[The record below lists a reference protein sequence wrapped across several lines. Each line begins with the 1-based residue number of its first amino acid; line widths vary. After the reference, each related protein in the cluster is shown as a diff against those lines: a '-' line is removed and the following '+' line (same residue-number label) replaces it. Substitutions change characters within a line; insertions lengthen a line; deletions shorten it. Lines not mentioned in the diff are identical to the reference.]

1 MFSFLLSKEDKLLKK
16 LSEQHAKLI
25 KELKVEGSTPQITK
39 LKNEKLRITIEELEL
54 LHSKLRQAKIKTR
67 LQLHNCASYANKLS
81 DSSPGILVI
90 ENDYVTD
97 YITARPF
104 KAKIKY
110 ENHKHLAPFLKKV
123 VEKKAK
129 QELNKKLNMLS
140 EKLNGIEVTRKDIDL
155 YRYLQYLYTRG
166 EVINIANLGYNLD
179 TVKAMAS
186 HFKTD
191 IVLGWA

>member
-16 LSEQHAKLI
+16 LSEQHAKLT

-54 LHSKLRQAKIKTR
+54 LHSKLRQAKIKTQ
-67 LQLHNCASYANKLS
+67 LQLHNCASYANKLNC
-81 DSSPGILVI
+81 SSPGILVI
-90 ENDYVTD
+90 GDVYV
-97 YITARPF
+97 TARPF

-110 ENHKHLAPFLKKV
+110 ENHKHLAPFLKKA

-129 QELNKKLNMLS
+129 QELNKELNRLS

-155 YRYLQYLYTRG
+155 YLNLEFISTG
-166 EVINIANLGYNLD
+166 HEIGIANLDYNLD

-186 HFKTD
+186 HLKTD
-191 IVLGWA
+191 IILGWA

>member
-16 LSEQHAKLI
+16 LSEQHAKLT
-25 KELKVEGSTPQITK
+25 KELNVEGSTPQITK
-39 LKNEKLRITIEELEL
+39 LKNEKLKITIEELEL
-54 LHSKLRQAKIKTR
+54 LHSKLRQAKIKTQ

-81 DSSPGILVI
+81 DSSPGIVVI
-90 ENDYVTD
+90 GDYYV
-97 YITARPF
+97 TARPF

-129 QELNKKLNMLS
+129 QELNKELSRLS
-140 EKLNGIEVTRKDIDL
+140 ERLNGIKVTRKDIDL
-155 YRYLQYLYTRG
+155 YRYLEFFSAGYAIG
-166 EVINIANLGYNLD
+166 IANLDYNLD

-186 HFKTD
+186 HLKTD

>member
-16 LSEQHAKLI
+16 LSEQHAKLT

-54 LHSKLRQAKIKTR
+54 LHSKLRQAKIKTQ
-67 LQLHNCASYANKLS
+67 LQLHNCASYANKLNYN
-81 DSSPGILVI
+81 SPGIVVI
-90 ENDYVTD
+90 GDYYV
-97 YITARPF
+97 TARPF

-129 QELNKKLNMLS
+129 QELDKELNKLS
-140 EKLNGIEVTRKDIDL
+140 ERLNGVKITRKDIDL
-155 YRYLQYLYTRG
+155 YRYLEFMSTRQ
-166 EVINIANLGYNLD
+166 EINIANLDYNLD
-179 TVKAMAS
+179 TVKALAS

-191 IVLGWA
+191 IILGWA

>member
-16 LSEQHAKLI
+16 LSEQHAKLT
-25 KELKVEGSTPQITK
+25 KELNVEGSTHQITK

-54 LHSKLRQAKIKTR
+54 LHSKLRQAKIKTQT
-67 LQLHNCASYANKLS
+67 QLHNCASYANKLS
-81 DSSPGILVI
+81 DSSPGIVVI
-90 ENDYVTD
+90 GDDYV
-97 YITARPF
+97 TARPF

-129 QELNKKLNMLS
+129 QELNKELNKLS
-140 EKLNGIEVTRKDIDL
+140 ERLNGVEVTRKDIDL
-155 YRYLQYLYTRG
+155 YRLLKSVSTG
-166 EVINIANLGYNLD
+166 SEINIANLDYNLG

-186 HFKTD
+186 HLKTD
-191 IVLGWA
+191 IVLEWA

>member
-16 LSEQHAKLI
+16 LSEQHAKLT

-39 LKNEKLRITIEELEL
+39 LKNEKLKITIEELEL
-54 LHSKLRQAKIKTR
+54 LHSKLRQAKIKTQS
-67 LQLHNCASYANKLS
+67 QLHNCASYANKLN

-90 ENDYVTD
+90 GNDYV
-97 YITARPF
+97 TARPF

-129 QELNKKLNMLS
+129 QELNKELNKLS
-140 EKLNGIEVTRKDIDL
+140 ERLNGVEVTRKDIDL
-155 YRYLQYLYTRG
+155 YRYLEFMSTRQ
-166 EVINIANLGYNLD
+166 EINIANLDYNLD
-179 TVKAMAS
+179 AVKAMAS
-186 HFKTD
+186 HLKTD
-191 IVLGWA
+191 IILGWD

>member
-16 LSEQHAKLI
+16 LSEQHAKLT
-25 KELKVEGSTPQITK
+25 KELTVKGSTPQITK

-54 LHSKLRQAKIKTR
+54 LHSKLRQAKIKT
-67 LQLHNCASYANKLS
+67 QAELHNCASYANKLS

-90 ENDYVTD
+90 GDYYV
-97 YITARPF
+97 TARPF

-129 QELNKKLNMLS
+129 QELNKELSKVS
-140 EKLNGIEVTRKDIDL
+140 EKLNKIEVTRRDIDL
-155 YRYLQYLYTRG
+155 YRYLEFISTG
-166 EVINIANLGYNLD
+166 HENTIANLDYNLD

-191 IVLGWA
+191 IILGLA

>member
-16 LSEQHAKLI
+16 LSEQHAKLT

-54 LHSKLRQAKIKTR
+54 LHSKLRQAKIKTQ
-67 LQLHNCASYANKLS
+67 LQLHNCASYARKLNYN
-81 DSSPGILVI
+81 SPGILVI
-90 ENDYVTD
+90 GDY
-97 YITARPF
+97 YSTALPF

-155 YRYLQYLYTRG
+155 YRYLEFISTG
-166 EVINIANLGYNLD
+166 HEINVANLDYNLD

-191 IVLGWA
+191 IILGWS

>member
-16 LSEQHAKLI
+16 LSEQHAKLT

-90 ENDYVTD
+90 GDDYV
-97 YITARPF
+97 TARPF

-110 ENHKHLAPFLKKV
+110 ENHKHLAPFLKKI

-129 QELNKKLNMLS
+129 QELDKELNKLS
-140 EKLNGIEVTRKDIDL
+140 ERLNGVKVTRKDIDF
-155 YRYLQYLYTRG
+155 YRYLEFMSAEHEIT
-166 EVINIANLGYNLD
+166 IANLDYNLD
-179 TVKAMAS
+179 TIKAMAS

-191 IVLGWA
+191 IILGLA

>member
-16 LSEQHAKLI
+16 LSEQHAKLT

-90 ENDYVTD
+90 GDYYV
-97 YITARPF
+97 TARPF

-129 QELNKKLNMLS
+129 QVLNKELSKLS
-140 EKLNGIEVTRKDIDL
+140 EKLNGIEITRKDIDL
-155 YRYLQYLYTRG
+155 YRYLEFFSAGYEIG
-166 EVINIANLGYNLD
+166 IANLDYNLA

-186 HFKTD
+186 HLKTD

>member
-54 LHSKLRQAKIKTR
+54 LHSKLRQAKIKTQS
-67 LQLHNCASYANKLS
+67 QLHNCASYANKLS

-129 QELNKKLNMLS
+129 QELNKELSRLS
-140 EKLNGIEVTRKDIDL
+140 ERLNGIEVTRKDIDL
-155 YRYLQYLYTRG
+155 YRYLEFISTG
-166 EVINIANLGYNLD
+166 HEINVANLDYNLD

-191 IVLGWA
+191 IILGWA

>member
-16 LSEQHAKLI
+16 LSEQHAKLT

-54 LHSKLRQAKIKTR
+54 LHSKLRQAKIKTQT
-67 LQLHNCASYANKLS
+67 QLHNCASYANKLNYN
-81 DSSPGILVI
+81 SPGIVVI
-90 ENDYVTD
+90 GDYYVTD
-97 YITARPF
+97 RPF

-129 QELNKKLNMLS
+129 QELNKELNKLS
-140 EKLNGIEVTRKDIDL
+140 ERLNGIEVTRKDIDL
-155 YRYLQYLYTRG
+155 YRYLEFMSTRQ
-166 EVINIANLGYNLD
+166 EINIANLDYNLG

-186 HFKTD
+186 HLKTD

>member
-16 LSEQHAKLI
+16 LSEQHKKLT
-25 KELKVEGSTPQITK
+25 KELYVDGSTPQITK

-54 LHSKLRQAKIKTR
+54 LHSKLRQAKIKTQS
-67 LQLHNCASYANKLS
+67 QLHNCASYANKLS

-90 ENDYVTD
+90 GDYYV
-97 YITARPF
+97 TARPF
-104 KAKIKY
+104 KTKIKY

-129 QELNKKLNMLS
+129 QELDKELNKLS
-140 EKLNGIEVTRKDIDL
+140 ERLNGVEVTRKDIDL
-155 YRYLQYLYTRG
+155 YRYLEFMSTRQ
-166 EVINIANLGYNLD
+166 EINIANLDYNLD

-186 HFKTD
+186 HLKTD
-191 IVLGWA
+191 IILGWA

>member
-16 LSEQHAKLI
+16 LSEQHAKLT

-54 LHSKLRQAKIKTR
+54 LHSKLRQAKIKTQS
-67 LQLHNCASYANKLS
+67 QLHNCASYANKLN

-90 ENDYVTD
+90 GDYYV
-97 YITARPF
+97 TARPF

-129 QELNKKLNMLS
+129 QELNKELNKLS
-140 EKLNGIEVTRKDIDL
+140 ERLNGVEVTRKDIDL
-155 YRYLQYLYTRG
+155 YRYLEFLSTGG
-166 EVINIANLGYNLD
+166 EINIANLDYNLD

-186 HFKTD
+186 HLKTD

>member
-16 LSEQHAKLI
+16 LSEQHAKLT

-54 LHSKLRQAKIKTR
+54 LHSKLRQAKIKTQS
-67 LQLHNCASYANKLS
+67 QLHNCASYANKLNN
-81 DSSPGILVI
+81 SSPGILVI
-90 ENDYVTD
+90 GDYYV
-97 YITARPF
+97 TARPF

-129 QELNKKLNMLS
+129 QELNKELNKLS
-140 EKLNGIEVTRKDIDL
+140 ERLNGVEVTRKDIDL
-155 YRYLQYLYTRG
+155 YRYLEFMSTRQ
-166 EVINIANLGYNLD
+166 EINIANLDYNLD

-186 HFKTD
+186 HLKTD

>member
-16 LSEQHAKLI
+16 LSEQHAKLT

-39 LKNEKLRITIEELEL
+39 LKNEKLKITIEELEL
-54 LHSKLRQAKIKTR
+54 LHSKLRQAKIKTQT
-67 LQLHNCASYANKLS
+67 QLHNCASYANKLNYN
-81 DSSPGILVI
+81 SPGIVVI
-90 ENDYVTD
+90 GDYYVTD
-97 YITARPF
+97 RPF

-129 QELNKKLNMLS
+129 QELNKELNKLS
-140 EKLNGIEVTRKDIDL
+140 ERLNGVEVTRKDIDL
-155 YRYLQYLYTRG
+155 YRYLEFMSTRQ
-166 EVINIANLGYNLD
+166 EINIANLDYNLD

-186 HFKTD
+186 HLKTD

>member
-90 ENDYVTD
+90 GDFYV
-97 YITARPF
+97 TARPF

-129 QELNKKLNMLS
+129 QELNKELSRLS
-140 EKLNGIEVTRKDIDL
+140 ERLNGIEVTRKDIDL
-155 YRYLQYLYTRG
+155 YRYLEFISTG
-166 EVINIANLGYNLD
+166 HETNVANLDYNLD

-191 IVLGWA
+191 IILGWA

>member
-16 LSEQHAKLI
+16 LSEQHAKLT

-39 LKNEKLRITIEELEL
+39 LKNEKLKITIEELEL
-54 LHSKLRQAKIKTR
+54 LHSKLRQAKIKTQT
-67 LQLHNCASYANKLS
+67 QLHNCASYANKLNYN
-81 DSSPGILVI
+81 SPGIVVI
-90 ENDYVTD
+90 GDYYV
-97 YITARPF
+97 TARPF

-129 QELNKKLNMLS
+129 QELNKELNKLS
-140 EKLNGIEVTRKDIDL
+140 ERLNGVEVTRKDIDL
-155 YRYLQYLYTRG
+155 YRYLEFMSTRQ
-166 EVINIANLGYNLD
+166 EINIANLDYNLD

-186 HFKTD
+186 HLKTD

>member
-16 LSEQHAKLI
+16 LSEQHAKLT

-39 LKNEKLRITIEELEL
+39 LKNEKLKITIEELEL
-54 LHSKLRQAKIKTR
+54 LHSKLRQAKIKTQS
-67 LQLHNCASYANKLS
+67 QLHNCASYANKLNYN
-81 DSSPGILVI
+81 SPGIVVI
-90 ENDYVTD
+90 GDYYV
-97 YITARPF
+97 TARPF

-129 QELNKKLNMLS
+129 QELNKELNKLS
-140 EKLNGIEVTRKDIDL
+140 ERLNGVEVTRKDIDL
-155 YRYLQYLYTRG
+155 YRYLEFMSTRQ
-166 EVINIANLGYNLD
+166 EINIANLDYNLD

-186 HFKTD
+186 HLKTD

>member
-90 ENDYVTD
+90 GDHYV
-97 YITARPF
+97 TARPF

-129 QELNKKLNMLS
+129 QELNKELSRLS
-140 EKLNGIEVTRKDIDL
+140 ERLNGIEVTRKDIDL
-155 YRYLQYLYTRG
+155 YRYLEFISTG
-166 EVINIANLGYNLD
+166 HEINVANLDYNLD

-186 HFKTD
+186 HLKTD

>member
-1 MFSFLLSKEDKLLKK
+1 M
-16 LSEQHAKLI
+16 
-25 KELKVEGSTPQITK
+25 
-39 LKNEKLRITIEELEL
+39 
-54 LHSKLRQAKIKTR
+54 
-67 LQLHNCASYANKLS
+67 
-81 DSSPGILVI
+81 I

-110 ENHKHLAPFLKKV
+110 ENHKHLAPFLKKA

-129 QELNKKLNMLS
+129 QELNKELNRLS

-155 YRYLQYLYTRG
+155 YRYLEFISTG
-166 EVINIANLGYNLD
+166 HEINVANLDYNLD

-186 HFKTD
+186 HLKTD

>member
-16 LSEQHAKLI
+16 LSEQHAKLT
-25 KELKVEGSTPQITK
+25 KELTVEGSTHQITK

-54 LHSKLRQAKIKTR
+54 LHSKLRQAKIKTQT
-67 LQLHNCASYANKLS
+67 QLHNCASYANKLNYN
-81 DSSPGILVI
+81 SPGILVI
-90 ENDYVTD
+90 GDYYV
-97 YITARPF
+97 TARPF

-129 QELNKKLNMLS
+129 QELNKELNKLS
-140 EKLNGIEVTRKDIDL
+140 ERLNGVEVTRKDIDL
-155 YRYLQYLYTRG
+155 YRYLEFMSTRQ
-166 EVINIANLGYNLD
+166 EINIANLDYNLD

-186 HFKTD
+186 HLKTD

>member
-16 LSEQHAKLI
+16 LSEQHAKLT
-25 KELKVEGSTPQITK
+25 KELTVQGSTPQITK
-39 LKNEKLRITIEELEL
+39 LKNEKLKITIEELEL
-54 LHSKLRQAKIKTR
+54 LHSKLRQAKIKT
-67 LQLHNCASYANKLS
+67 QAELHNCAPYAKKLN
-81 DSSPGILVI
+81 DSSPGILVLG
-90 ENDYVTD
+90 DFYV
-97 YITARPF
+97 TARPF

-129 QELNKKLNMLS
+129 QELNKELSKVS
-140 EKLNGIEVTRKDIDL
+140 EKLNKIEVTRRDIDL
-155 YRYLQYLYTRG
+155 YRYLEFISTG
-166 EVINIANLGYNLD
+166 HENTIANLDYNLD

-191 IVLGWA
+191 IILGLA

>member
-54 LHSKLRQAKIKTR
+54 LHSKLRQAKIKTQ
-67 LQLHNCASYANKLS
+67 LELHNCASYANKLS

-90 ENDYVTD
+90 GDY
-97 YITARPF
+97 YSTALPF
-104 KAKIKY
+104 KTKIKY

-129 QELNKKLNMLS
+129 QELNKELNSLS
-140 EKLNGIEVTRKDIDL
+140 EKLNGIEITRKDIDL
-155 YRYLQYLYTRG
+155 YRYLEFFSAGYEIG
-166 EVINIANLGYNLD
+166 IANLDYNLA

-191 IVLGWA
+191 IVLGRA

>member
-16 LSEQHAKLI
+16 LSEQHAKLT

-54 LHSKLRQAKIKTR
+54 LHSKLRQAKIKTQ
-67 LQLHNCASYANKLS
+67 LELHNCASYANKLNYN
-81 DSSPGILVI
+81 SPGIVVI
-90 ENDYVTD
+90 GDYYV
-97 YITARPF
+97 TARPF

-129 QELNKKLNMLS
+129 QELNKELNKLS
-140 EKLNGIEVTRKDIDL
+140 ERLNGIEVTRKDIDL
-155 YRYLQYLYTRG
+155 YRYLEFISTGG
-166 EVINIANLGYNLD
+166 EINIANLNYNLD

-186 HFKTD
+186 HLKTD
-191 IVLGWA
+191 IILGWA

>member
-16 LSEQHAKLI
+16 LSEQHAKLT

-54 LHSKLRQAKIKTR
+54 LHSKLRQAKIKT
-67 LQLHNCASYANKLS
+67 QSELHNCASYANKLNYN
-81 DSSPGILVI
+81 SPGILVI
-90 ENDYVTD
+90 GDFYV
-97 YITARPF
+97 TARPF

-110 ENHKHLAPFLKKV
+110 ENHKHLAPFLKKA

-129 QELNKKLNMLS
+129 QELDKELNKLS
-140 EKLNGIEVTRKDIDL
+140 ERLNGVEVTRKDIDL
-155 YRYLQYLYTRG
+155 YRYLEFMSTRQ
-166 EVINIANLGYNLD
+166 EINIANLDYNLD

-186 HFKTD
+186 HLKTD
-191 IVLGWA
+191 IVFGCA

>member
-54 LHSKLRQAKIKTR
+54 LHSKLRQAKIKTQ
-67 LQLHNCASYANKLS
+67 LELHNCASYVNKLS

-90 ENDYVTD
+90 GDFYV
-97 YITARPF
+97 TARPF

-110 ENHKHLAPFLKKV
+110 ENHKHLAPFLKKI

-129 QELNKKLNMLS
+129 QELNKELSKLS
-140 EKLNGIEVTRKDIDL
+140 ERLNGVEVTRKDIDL
-155 YRYLQYLYTRG
+155 YRYLQFLYTRG
-166 EVINIANLGYNLD
+166 EVINIANLNYNLD

-191 IVLGWA
+191 IILGWA

>member
-16 LSEQHAKLI
+16 LSEQHAKLT

-54 LHSKLRQAKIKTR
+54 LHSKLRQAKIKTQ

-90 ENDYVTD
+90 GDYYVTD
-97 YITARPF
+97 RPF

-129 QELNKKLNMLS
+129 QELNKELSRLS
-140 EKLNGIEVTRKDIDL
+140 EKLNGIEVTRKDIDF
-155 YRYLQYLYTRG
+155 YWYLEFMSTRQ
-166 EVINIANLGYNLD
+166 EINIANLDYNLD

-191 IVLGWA
+191 IILGWA

>member
-16 LSEQHAKLI
+16 LSEQHAKLT

-90 ENDYVTD
+90 GDY
-97 YITARPF
+97 YSTALPF

-129 QELNKKLNMLS
+129 QELNKELNRLS
-140 EKLNGIEVTRKDIDL
+140 ERLNGIEVTRKDIDL
-155 YRYLQYLYTRG
+155 YRYLEFMSTG
-166 EVINIANLGYNLD
+166 HEVNIANLNYNLD

-186 HFKTD
+186 HLKTD

>member
-16 LSEQHAKLI
+16 LSEQHAKLT

-54 LHSKLRQAKIKTR
+54 LHSKLRQAKIKTQS
-67 LQLHNCASYANKLS
+67 QLHNCASYAKKLNYN
-81 DSSPGILVI
+81 SPGILVI
-90 ENDYVTD
+90 GDYYV
-97 YITARPF
+97 TARPF

-129 QELNKKLNMLS
+129 QELNKELNKLS
-140 EKLNGIEVTRKDIDL
+140 ERLNGVEVTRKDIDL
-155 YRYLQYLYTRG
+155 YRYLEFMSTRQ
-166 EVINIANLGYNLD
+166 EINIANLDYNLD

-186 HFKTD
+186 HLKTD
-191 IVLGWA
+191 IILGWA

>member
-1 MFSFLLSKEDKLLKK
+1 MFSFLLSKEDRLLKK

-25 KELKVEGSTPQITK
+25 KELKVEGSTPQITR

-54 LHSKLRQAKIKTR
+54 LHSKLRQAKIKTQT
-67 LQLHNCASYANKLS
+67 QLHNCASYANKLNYN
-81 DSSPGILVI
+81 SPGIVVI
-90 ENDYVTD
+90 GDYYVTD
-97 YITARPF
+97 RPF

-129 QELNKKLNMLS
+129 QELNKELNKLS
-140 EKLNGIEVTRKDIDL
+140 ERLNGVKVTRKDIDL
-155 YRYLQYLYTRG
+155 YRYLELMSTRQK
-166 EVINIANLGYNLD
+166 INIANLDYNLD

-186 HFKTD
+186 HLKTD
-191 IVLGWA
+191 IILGWA

>member
-16 LSEQHAKLI
+16 LSEQHAKLT

-54 LHSKLRQAKIKTR
+54 LHSKLRQAKIKTQSR
-67 LQLHNCASYANKLS
+67 LHNCASYANKLNYN
-81 DSSPGILVI
+81 SPGILVI
-90 ENDYVTD
+90 END

-129 QELNKKLNMLS
+129 QELNKELNKLS
-140 EKLNGIEVTRKDIDL
+140 ERLNGVEVTRKDIDL
-155 YRYLQYLYTRG
+155 YRYLEFMSTRQ
-166 EVINIANLGYNLD
+166 EINIANLDYNLD

-186 HFKTD
+186 HLKTD

>member
-16 LSEQHAKLI
+16 LSEQHAKLT

-54 LHSKLRQAKIKTR
+54 LHSKLRQAKIKTQ

-90 ENDYVTD
+90 GDDYVT
-97 YITARPF
+97 ALPF

-129 QELNKKLNMLS
+129 QELNKKLNILS

-166 EVINIANLGYNLD
+166 EVINIANLNYNLD

-186 HFKTD
+186 HLKTD
-191 IVLGWA
+191 IILGWA

>member
-16 LSEQHAKLI
+16 LSEQHAKLT

-54 LHSKLRQAKIKTR
+54 LHSKLRQAKIKTQ
-67 LQLHNCASYANKLS
+67 LQLHNCASYANKLNYN
-81 DSSPGILVI
+81 SPGIVVI
-90 ENDYVTD
+90 GDYYV
-97 YITARPF
+97 TARPF

-129 QELNKKLNMLS
+129 QELDKELNKLS
-140 EKLNGIEVTRKDIDL
+140 ERLNGVEVTRKDIDL
-155 YRYLQYLYTRG
+155 YRDLEFMSTRQ
-166 EVINIANLGYNLD
+166 EINIANLDYNLD

-191 IVLGWA
+191 IILGWA

>member
-16 LSEQHAKLI
+16 LSEQHAKLT

-54 LHSKLRQAKIKTR
+54 LHSKLRQAKIKTQT
-67 LQLHNCASYANKLS
+67 QLHNCASYANKLNYN
-81 DSSPGILVI
+81 SPGILVI
-90 ENDYVTD
+90 ENDY
-97 YITARPF
+97 ITASPF

-129 QELNKKLNMLS
+129 QELNKELNKLS
-140 EKLNGIEVTRKDIDL
+140 ERLNGVEVTRKDIDL
-155 YRYLQYLYTRG
+155 YRYLELMSTRQ
-166 EVINIANLGYNLD
+166 EINIANLNYNLD

-186 HFKTD
+186 HLKTD

>member
-16 LSEQHAKLI
+16 LSEQHAKLT
-25 KELKVEGSTPQITK
+25 KELNVEGSTPQITK

-54 LHSKLRQAKIKTR
+54 LHSKLRQAKIKTQS
-67 LQLHNCASYANKLS
+67 QLHNCASYANKLS
-81 DSSPGILVI
+81 NSSPGILVI
-90 ENDYVTD
+90 GDYYV
-97 YITARPF
+97 TARPF

-129 QELNKKLNMLS
+129 QELNKELNKLS
-140 EKLNGIEVTRKDIDL
+140 ERLNGIEVTRKDIDL
-155 YRYLQYLYTRG
+155 YRYLEFTSTG
-166 EVINIANLGYNLD
+166 HEITITNLNYNLN

>member
-16 LSEQHAKLI
+16 LSEQHAKLT

-54 LHSKLRQAKIKTR
+54 LHSKLRQAKIKTQS
-67 LQLHNCASYANKLS
+67 QLHNCASYANKLN

-90 ENDYVTD
+90 GDYYV
-97 YITARPF
+97 TARPF

-129 QELNKKLNMLS
+129 QELNKELNKLS
-140 EKLNGIEVTRKDIDL
+140 ERLNGVEVTRKDIDL
-155 YRYLQYLYTRG
+155 YRYLEFMSTRQ
-166 EVINIANLGYNLD
+166 EINIANLDYNLD

-186 HFKTD
+186 HLKTD

>member
-16 LSEQHAKLI
+16 LSEQHAKLT

-90 ENDYVTD
+90 GDIYVTS
-97 YITARPF
+97 RPF

-129 QELNKKLNMLS
+129 QELDKELNKLS
-140 EKLNGIEVTRKDIDL
+140 ERLNGVEITRRDIDL
-155 YRYLQYLYTRG
+155 YLYLEFLSTGR
-166 EVINIANLGYNLD
+166 EINIANLDYNLD

-186 HFKTD
+186 HLKTD
-191 IVLGWA
+191 IILGWA

>member
-16 LSEQHAKLI
+16 LTEQHAKLT

-90 ENDYVTD
+90 GDFYV
-97 YITARPF
+97 TARPF

-129 QELNKKLNMLS
+129 QELNKELSRLS
-140 EKLNGIEVTRKDIDL
+140 ERLNGIEVTRKDIDL
-155 YRYLQYLYTRG
+155 YRYLEFISTG
-166 EVINIANLGYNLD
+166 HEINVANLDYNLD

-191 IVLGWA
+191 IILGWA